1 MDYDLTRV
9 SGRGNLRIYGDV
21 YLNILRSYKPY
32 KCVGLIKTEIDN
44 YSQLNINKFY
54 DFYYG

>member
-9 SGRGNLRIYGDV
+9 LGRGKLIIYGDV

-32 KCVGLIKTEIDN
+32 KGVDLIKKKIEN
-44 YSQLNINKFY
+44 YSQLNINKLY
-54 DFYYG
+54 DF